1 MWSFKSNLVIN
12 SLVTRLV
19 GFHQGGQPEFPWEN
33 SYGIGEILLNKMC
46 LFIKP
51 LSQLLV
57 LSSAQFDDIHN
68 LINHSLYF
76 DVGLTKI
83 LSMVMLFKTHKG

>member
-12 SLVTRLV
+12 SLV
-19 GFHQGGQPEFPWEN
+19 GFHQGKQPEFPWEN
-33 SYGIGEILLNKMC
+33 SQGIGKILLNKMC

-51 LSQLLV
+51 PSQLLV

-68 LINHSLYF
+68 LVNQSLYF
-76 DVGLTKI
+76 DVGLTKT